1 MHPVRAIVLSI
12 GLTLFSRPFFLG
24 LREEYDVYTERL
36 QDAGYL
42 IGRYGKGVWPS
53 KHTFRGRDSF
63 GERYRSFDEFLMQR
77 KSDEPFCFW
86 YGGQD
91 PHRPYELGIGVKSG
105 IDLEAVEPPACLPD
119 NETVRS
125 DLADYY
131 WEVQRFDREVG
142 EVLAQL
148 EAMGELE
155 NTIVVVSGDNG
166 MPFPRA
172 KATLYDLGTRVP
184 LAVRWGSEV
193 KGGRTISDFVS
204 LCDFAPTF
212 LEAAGLAPGKAMT
225 GKSIIP
231 ILNSNQSGQVNPDR
245 NFVLTGMEQHV
256 YRNPSRAFRTEDF
269 LYIRNF
275 EPEKWLTGEVE
286 GENPNHDF
294 AVTPWPTGPGAFSY
308 NIDPSPTKQ
317 YLRHNREN
325 QEVKELVN
333 LSFRVPPSEELYDLK
348 VDPDQLQNI
357 AAVKAYERILEQQ
370 RCRLNVEL
378 LKAADPR
385 MEVDGYV
392 TQLIEGWV
400 VRVSED
406 LRKQKPEETE
416 KTLRLL
422 KAQCQKVIEVIPAT
436 AVVYLQSIQLWVS
449 LPKEGR
455 RPRAEFHPSEDW
467 LIENGMQPDKVKGV
481 EFTNTAI
488 FEKEI
493 VRMPMLLLHEL
504 AHAYHNLVLGF
515 DHPELLRL
523 YEQAKENGSYQRV
536 ERRNHETQMA
546 YAITNHKEYFA
557 ECTEAFF
564 GENDFYPFNN
574 IDLKLHDPDMYDL
587 LTDIWIRTYN

>member
-1 MHPVRAIVLSI
+1 M
-12 GLTLFSRPFFLG
+12 
-24 LREEYDVYTERL
+24 
-36 QDAGYL
+36 
-42 IGRYGKGVWPS
+42 
-53 KHTFRGRDSF
+53 
-63 GERYRSFDEFLMQR
+63 
-77 KSDEPFCFW
+77 
-86 YGGQD
+86 
-91 PHRPYELGIGVKSG
+91 
-105 IDLEAVEPPACLPD
+105 
-119 NETVRS
+119 
-125 DLADYY
+125 
-131 WEVQRFDREVG
+131 
-142 EVLAQL
+142 
-148 EAMGELE
+148 
-155 NTIVVVSGDNG
+155 
-166 MPFPRA
+166 
-172 KATLYDLGTRVP
+172 
-184 LAVRWGSEV
+184 
-193 KGGRTISDFVS
+193 
-204 LCDFAPTF
+204 
-212 LEAAGLAPGKAMT
+212 
-225 GKSIIP
+225 
-231 ILNSNQSGQVNPDR
+231 
-245 NFVLTGMEQHV
+245 
-256 YRNPSRAFRTEDF
+256 
-269 LYIRNF
+269 
-275 EPEKWLTGEVE
+275 
-286 GENPNHDF
+286 
-294 AVTPWPTGPGAFSY
+294 
-308 NIDPSPTKQ
+308 
-317 YLRHNREN
+317 
-325 QEVKELVN
+325 KELVN

-392 TQLIEGWV
+392 TQFIEGWV